1 MIDPNSSRRALDAV
15 EDLVNS
21 LRLAH
26 GAVQRIENELYG
38 PVLNDAGNLSQSIH
52 RVRQIAERLRGEVEQ
67 FVNEDR
73 QGDAPAVERRA
84 DRLPVPPRPGSH

>member
-1 MIDPNSSRRALDAV
+1 MVNTDSGRRALDAV

-38 PVLNDAGNLSQSIH
+38 PVLNDADNLSQSLH
-52 RVRQIAERLRGEVEQ
+52 RVRQFAEKLRAEVEQ
-67 FVNEDR
+67 FVIDQPRRETSEAEHR
-73 QGDAPAVERRA
+73 ARRA
-84 DRLPVPPRPGSH
+84 PPPRSGSH